1 MSANTE
7 NYSLILTELAAARKR
22 VKQLEQAEAV
32 LRTQV
37 GKEAE
42 LVKGERTSAIIFGDR
57 VVRCVV
63 NRHHGYDIYNG
74 TVSPAN
80 RIRTDVRD
88 SLNGIKLS
96 VVMGQI

>member
-7 NYSLILTELAAARKR
+7 NYSLILKELAAARKR

-42 LVKGERTSAIIFGDR
+42 LVDKHGELRDAMKQAIVAINEAAGATEYYSEHPSMKR
-57 VVRCVV
+57 WM
-63 NRHHGYDIYNG
+63 
-74 TVSPAN
+74 VS
-80 RIRTDVRD
+80 I
-88 SLNGIKLS
+88 LLLKLLR
-96 VVMGQI
+96 